1 VGPELGDRPT
11 ADGHDETLS
20 RLGSAQN
27 VGDAVA
33 QFALGDGLHGA
44 SVAVLLRTF
53 RDTRGKTAAQRQVIL
68 ATLTGMRVTQKG
80 QVTIPL
86 EVRRALGIE
95 PGSDVDFEVDG
106 HGARLVVDRERAADE
121 IDRMRGA
128 GEGVMT
134 TDEILA
140 LTRG

>member
-27 VGDAVA
+27 VGDVVA
-33 QFALGDGLHGA
+33 QFALGDGLHG
-44 SVAVLLRTF
+44 
-53 RDTRGKTAAQRQVIL
+53 GKRSSAATHFSGAAQRQVIL
-68 ATLTGMRVTQKG
+68 ATLTEMRVTQKG